1 MKVTRFDVAFVV
13 AHRMDEQGDDVQLRT
28 VKSMEMVCETAKNTS
43 YENTQSVVANRDFD
57 GILFLKWSI
66 NCARFLLPVA
76 F

>member
-13 AHRMDEQGDDVQLRT
+13 AHRMDEQGDDVQLLT
-28 VKSMEMVCETAKNTS
+28 VKSLEMVCEAAKNIS
-43 YENTQSVVANRDFD
+43 YENTQSALANKDFD